1 MGRVPALRAE
11 SIFYWIRQE
20 KRKRRDALAKL
31 ESKII
36 YFYTEAKMNVKV
48 EDEDH
53 ANLPPLPINEMRVEK
68 EDEKDADWDEELTHW
83 YNNENNIHKNNFQP
97 PPTRSP
103 DRTYASPP
111 NTVNTVT
118 RQPTILKDGA
128 QIPSFLTDD
137 FGKC

>member
-36 YFYTEAKMNVKV
+36 YFCTEAKMNVKV

-53 ANLPPLPINEMRVEK
+53 ANLPPLQSMK
-68 EDEKDADWDEELTHW
+68 
-83 YNNENNIHKNNFQP
+83 
-97 PPTRSP
+97 
-103 DRTYASPP
+103 
-111 NTVNTVT
+111 
-118 RQPTILKDGA
+118 
-128 QIPSFLTDD
+128 
-137 FGKC
+137 

>member
-1 MGRVPALRAE
+1 MWLEPGSKTRGSMGRVPALRAE

-36 YFYTEAKMNVKV
+36 YFCTEAKMNVKV

-83 YNNENNIHKNNFQP
+83 YNNENNIHEDNFQP
-97 PPTRSP
+97 QSG
-103 DRTYASPP
+103 DCLAY
-111 NTVNTVT
+111 
-118 RQPTILKDGA
+118 
-128 QIPSFLTDD
+128 LTD
-137 FGKC
+137 FTQGNIYCIEAPKTRPCA

>member
-1 MGRVPALRAE
+1 MWLEPGNKTRGSMGRVPALRAE

-53 ANLPPLPINEMRVEK
+53 ANLPPLQSMK
-68 EDEKDADWDEELTHW
+68 
-83 YNNENNIHKNNFQP
+83 
-97 PPTRSP
+97 
-103 DRTYASPP
+103 
-111 NTVNTVT
+111 
-118 RQPTILKDGA
+118 
-128 QIPSFLTDD
+128 
-137 FGKC
+137 